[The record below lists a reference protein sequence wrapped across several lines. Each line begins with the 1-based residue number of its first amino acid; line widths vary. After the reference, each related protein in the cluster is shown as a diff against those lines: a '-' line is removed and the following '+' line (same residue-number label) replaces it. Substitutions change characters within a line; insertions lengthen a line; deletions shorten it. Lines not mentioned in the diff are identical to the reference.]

1 MMKIMNNS
9 SAMLALGETKKNQKS
24 LDKQLKKLASGM
36 KINGADDGAAE
47 YSISERMRVRIR
59 ALGQN
64 EQNVKT
70 GYNLLRVAEGGVQSQ
85 LDIMRTIKQKVI
97 DACNDTNTDLDRET
111 IQKEIDHGYQQID
124 DIAYDTNYNGKV
136 LLCGG
141 DYVKESV
148 YAWEIKPDGELVE
161 GSDRL
166 NVIPDNYDT
175 LDELTGPFD
184 IFSRWKQ
191 TNNWTTSAPIELS
204 TRNSTDGTPDTIKG
218 TFDYTNVNEMDD
230 KGIILRTY
238 DANGIVSYSAFVFS
252 RDASD
257 SYEQYQ
263 NYGIPNK
270 VDISS
275 CTTVEQAVQAMATAI
290 NSKNLTNASASGKT
304 LILESKNHST
314 VGNDSFLSSYTMYE
328 RVPRA
333 SAAATGLITSAN
345 FSGGVNRRGIPGDP
359 DSGYEDGTPATY
371 TISNVGAATNGS
383 GFVIHGDR
391 DIYIRLVEGSG
402 LQAEGSRPA
411 RNMDADSDLET
422 DNVFLLGKDSNIS
435 SFYLSDS
442 RGYGSRI
449 TLSMSNGTITLTAS
463 GISPTG
469 YASGNNYTVT
479 DGFDADNLSYTGV
492 KGAAI
497 TNLSNT
503 PYSGDPAKAVLDAS
517 AYNISSTTKPDDI
530 GEQLE
535 NFIAGL
541 AGTTDKMLY
550 YGRYSTFFEFVDS
563 GSQNGMAGLTKAY
576 AYSSIKTIDLNSMRS
591 AVLNEGKTI
600 SEAFANLMQTS
611 TQPYNYYLT
620 SYLEKDDSGAVT
632 GISFS
637 DNMYTDSNIGNL
649 MTKSEATLG
658 YYELDFSG
666 VDCSDPANLH
676 ETGFRFYCATDK
688 LQWYNIMLYNGVED
702 IPEER
707 PKSGTETED
716 ITTIRVDIAG
726 DVSNVTNP
734 SELVDVIYNKADADL
749 KELNH
754 YYRLARMPD
763 STHLVLYDPRRT
775 DVLTNTS
782 DYPFHNEKG
791 AKIADG
797 AYDNVILSR
806 RNVMENRFVIQ
817 DTDKS
822 SMHTIIHLPRTTID
836 HVLGYKVGSG
846 SPEDYTVTD
855 AEMRQH
861 MLGTY
866 TKGVCDRAIDY
877 LLDAQTLLGAQA
889 QRLEAT
895 RGNIIIAAENEQA
908 SESVIRDA
916 DMAKEMTG
924 YAKANILS
932 QTAQSM
938 LAQANQTSSSVL
950 GLLQ

>member
-1 MMKIMNNS
+1 MARINS
-9 SAMLALGETKKNQKS
+9 SLNTQMVNQLEKNDKDRKS
-24 LDKQLKKLASGM
+24 RLLKLATGQ
-36 KINGADDGAAE
+36 KINSAGDGASE
-47 YSISERMRVRIR
+47 YTISEKMRIR
-59 ALGQN
+59 LRAL
-64 EQNVKT
+64 EQAKSNTET
-70 GYNLLRVAEGGVQSQ
+70 GSSLLKIASGAIQSQ

-124 DIAYDTNYNGKV
+124 DIAYDTNYNGKA
-136 LLCGG
+136 LLYGG

-148 YAWEIKPDGELVE
+148 YAWEVKPEGVLVE

-175 LDELTGPFD
+175 LDELPGPFD

-191 TNNWTTSAPIELS
+191 TNDWTTSAPIKLS

-218 TFDYTNVNEMDD
+218 TFNYTDVNEMDD

-238 DANGIVSYSAFVFS
+238 DADGTARYSAFVFS
-252 RDASD
+252 RDAD
-257 SYEQYQ
+257 DKYEAYQ
-263 NYGIPNK
+263 NYGIPHK

-275 CTTVEQAVQAMATAI
+275 CTTVEAAVQAMATAI
-290 NSKNLTNASASGKT
+290 NGTNLTNASASGKT
-304 LILESKNHST
+304 LTLVSKNQST
-314 VGNDSFLSSYTMYE
+314 VGNDSFLSTYTMYE
-328 RVPRA
+328 RLPRA
-333 SAAATGLITSAN
+333 SAEATGLISSAN
-345 FSGGVNRRGIPGDP
+345 FSGGVSRRGIPGDP
-359 DSGYEDGTPATY
+359 DSGYEAGTPATY
-371 TISNVGAATNGS
+371 TIRNVNAAATGS
-383 GFVIHGDR
+383 GFVIHGSR

-402 LQAEGSRPA
+402 LQADGDRPA

-442 RGYGSRI
+442 KGYGSGI

-463 GISPTG
+463 GLSPTS
-469 YASGNNYTVT
+469 YAYGNTYTVT
-479 DGFDADNLSYTGV
+479 DGFDEDSERYTGV
-492 KGAAI
+492 KGAAFTDTP
-497 TNLSNT
+497 TNKHYT
-503 PYSGDPAKAVLDAS
+503 GDPAKVVLDAS
-517 AYNISSTTKPDDI
+517 AYNISSTTNPDDI

-535 NFIAGL
+535 TFITGL

-550 YGRYSTFFEFVDS
+550 YGRNSTYFEFVDS
-563 GSQNGMAGLTKAY
+563 GSRNGMAGLTKANAY
-576 AYSSIKTIDLNSMRS
+576 ASVKTIDLNSMRS

-600 SEAFANLMQTS
+600 SEAFVNLMQTA
-611 TQPYNYYLT
+611 TQPYKYYLT
-620 SYLEKDDSGAVT
+620 SYLETDSGAVT

-637 DNMYTDSNIGNL
+637 DNMYTDSNIGKL
-649 MTKSEATLG
+649 MTKSEASLG

-688 LQWYNIMLYNGVED
+688 LQWYNIMLYNGIEE

-716 ITTIRVDIAG
+716 ITTIRVDITG
-726 DVSNVTNP
+726 DVSHVTNP
-734 SELVDVIYNKADADL
+734 SELVDVIYNQADADL
-749 KELNH
+749 KGLNH

-782 DYPFHNEKG
+782 DYPYHNEQG

-806 RNVMENRFVIQ
+806 RNVMEKRFVIQ

-822 SMHTIIHLPRTTID
+822 SMHTIIHLPQTTID

-846 SPEDYTVTD
+846 SPKDYTVTD

-877 LLDAQTLLGAQA
+877 LVDAQTTLGAYSMRLQA
-889 QRLEAT
+889 TGSNLVTELA
-895 RGNIIIAAENEQA
+895 NEQA
-908 SESVIRDA
+908 SESTIRDA
-916 DMAKEMTG
+916 DMAKEMTEFVR
-924 YAKANILS
+924 ANLLTQSS
-932 QTAQSM
+932 QAM
-938 LAQANQTSSSVL
+938 LAQANQAAGSVL
-950 GLLQ
+950 SLLG